1 MTVEAQKIKEPS
13 LVSARI
19 KEEAHRLGFALVGIS
34 RVQAAPHEESFA
46 EWLRRGL
53 GGELGY
59 LKRTEEVRRD
69 PRKLVPWAS
78 SVVSVGMNYATPFS
92 RPVGKRGLKGWIS
105 RYAWGDDYHDVM
117 KQRLEALLDKVQEL
131 YPGPVVGKAFVDSGP
146 VLERDLAGVAGI
158 GWIGKNTQLISP
170 RRGSWFFLGELF
182 LSLELTSDRPIKDR
196 CGRCQLCL
204 KACPTGAFVGPY
216 ILDARRCISYLTI
229 ELKGPIPTHLRPLV
243 GNHVFGCDICQEVC
257 PYNVKA
263 TPTSEEAFYPREGL
277 YAPELIPLLSLSEEE
292 FRRRFRQSPILRAK
306 RRGFLRNVA
315 VALGNLRK
323 PEAVPAL
330 TQALGDHEPLVRR
343 HVAWALGQ
351 IATPESLEALGKRLE
366 IESDREVRE
375 EIEEAMADVLSS
387 CLPGLQIHTKKGILP
402 FMKAIKAHY
411 DGRVVVPEEPINL
424 PVNTPVRV
432 LVPEADDSAAVT
444 KAFAKLSETS
454 FSRIWDNDE
463 DAAYDKL

>member
-1 MTVEAQKIKEPS
+1 MQAQKIKEPS
-13 LVSARI
+13 LLSARI
-19 KEEAHRLGFALVGIS
+19 KEEAQRLGFALVGIS
-34 RVQAAPHEESFA
+34 RLQAPPHEESFA

-59 LKRTEEVRRD
+59 LKRTEELRRD
-69 PRKLVPWAS
+69 PRKLMPWAS
-78 SVVSVGMNYATPFS
+78 SVVSVGMNYATPLR
-92 RPVGKRGLKGWIS
+92 RPVGKLGLKGWLS

-117 KQRLEALLDKVQEL
+117 KHGLEALLERVRGL
-131 YPGPVVGKAFVDSGP
+131 YPEPVEGKAFVDSGP

-158 GWIGKNTQLISP
+158 GWVGKNTQLISP

-182 LSLELTSDRPIKDR
+182 LSLELAYDRPIRDR
-196 CGRCQLCL
+196 CGKCDLCL

-229 ELKGPIPTHLRPLV
+229 ELKGAIPKHLRPLV
-243 GNHVFGCDICQEVC
+243 GNHIFGCDICQEVC

-263 TPTSEEAFYPREGL
+263 TPTSEEVFYPREGL
-277 YAPELIPLLSLSEEE
+277 YTPELTALLALSEEE

-315 VALGNLRK
+315 VALGNSRR

-343 HVAWALGQ
+343 HVAWALGE
-351 IATPESLEALGKRLE
+351 IGTAESLEALRKRLG
-366 IESDREVRE
+366 IEPDREVRE
-375 EIEEAMADVLSS
+375 EIDEAIADILSS
-387 CLPGLQIHTKKGILP
+387 SLDGLQDRTKKGIVP

-444 KAFAKLSETS
+444 RAFAKLSEAS